1 METKLFFS
9 YFLLNLFFKFI
20 YGDPL
25 LIEIGNSTS
34 GSINE
39 SLIPLYYKFL
49 VSSNLTSILVLHFTF
64 HFTFVEQFTFSSV
77 LKLYLLRSH
86 ISIWTYLEITYTTSN
101 THLS

>member
-49 VSSNLTSILVLHFTF
+49 VSSNLNKNDIIINLYPKDELENFCDPDLFISKVL
-64 HFTFVEQFTFSSV
+64 
-77 LKLYLLRSH
+77 
-86 ISIWTYLEITYTTSN
+86 
-101 THLS
+101 